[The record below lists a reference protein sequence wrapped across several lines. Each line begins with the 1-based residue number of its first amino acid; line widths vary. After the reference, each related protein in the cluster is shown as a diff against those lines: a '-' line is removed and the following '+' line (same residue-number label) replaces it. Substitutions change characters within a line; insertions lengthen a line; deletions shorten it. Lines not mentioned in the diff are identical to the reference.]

1 MAFKVHVG
9 PPQITVHQGQTVL
22 VSELDG
28 QINWPSEKG
37 LYFLDTRMISS
48 WAIYANGE
56 QFELLTGGPISY
68 YATRIFLTNKLI
80 RTEDGVQLWSQTYD
94 RNVKDIFQ
102 VQDDIA
108 AAVVSSLKLKL
119 LQGSDPHRSDN
130 TEAAARAR

>member
-9 PPQITVHQGQTVL
+9 PPQITVHQGQAVL

-56 QFELLTGGPISY
+56 QFELLTGGPVSSVV
-68 YATRIFLTNKLI
+68 ALAFSP
-80 RTEDGVQLWSQTYD
+80 DGKRLAVARWNGLVQLWDPAKGAIIHTLEGHA
-94 RNVKDIFQ
+94 RT
-102 VQDDIA
+102 A
-108 AAVVSSLKLKL
+108 AAVAFS
-119 LQGSDPHRSDN
+119 
-130 TEAAARAR
+130 RARRSKG